1 MSIDDATPEEWDALK
16 RQFYRDKFLDDELP
30 SGERNLTEETI
41 LSTEEWYDMTRTLL
55 NNYTSS
61 VNPPKTCYTGYR
73 VDTTIYDEHLPEPES
88 SPPPMQRFNTG
99 KPPLSYMLELDKASR
114 GVCRVLEYGAVKYE
128 RNNYKNGGAM
138 AAKEFLLDSMLRHA
152 MAYMNGEDLD
162 EESGLPHV
170 YHMACSAMFAAYH
183 YKGEGAEE

>member
-1 MSIDDATPEEWDALK
+1 
-16 RQFYRDKFLDDELP
+16 
-30 SGERNLTEETI
+30 
-41 LSTEEWYDMTRTLL
+41 MTRKKI
-55 NNYTSS
+55 
-61 VNPPKTCYTGYR
+61 KTE
-73 VDTTIYDEHLPEPES
+73 DTEATYDKAFYDAIQDKKLRWSGTHYVAFDDDPEDTAS
-88 SPPPMQRFNTG
+88 PPMQRFNTG

-114 GVCRVLEYGAVKYE
+114 GVSRVLEYGASKYS
-128 RNNYKNGGAM
+128 RNNYKNGGPM

-183 YKGEGAEE
+183 YEGEGAEE